1 MAAERGPKFGER
13 AAREAI
19 DADAD
24 SSTAWAALGRAQFR
38 LHQFDEAETS
48 LHRAMTL
55 NPNDIYAQ
63 STMLAVLQE
72 RRQDQRAEPLVDL
85 LAAHAGTEEMLAAVR
100 SDAKQRQ
107 IDRMLVER
115 RVPIAEPPRAPS
127 SVAWIWLL
135 AGVTLVGLLF
145 AIVSPMYLPLIIIFA
160 VVLFFLLHRVL
171 S

>member
-1 MAAERGPKFGER
+1 MSKIPLSKCFVNPEVE
-13 AAREAI
+13 E
-19 DADAD
+19 
-24 SSTAWAALGRAQFR
+24 AALRAIRSGQYI
-38 LHQFDEAETS
+38 LGKES
-48 LHRAMTL
+48 
-55 NPNDIYAQ
+55 
-63 STMLAVLQE
+63 QE
-72 RRQDQRAEPLVDL
+72 FEKE